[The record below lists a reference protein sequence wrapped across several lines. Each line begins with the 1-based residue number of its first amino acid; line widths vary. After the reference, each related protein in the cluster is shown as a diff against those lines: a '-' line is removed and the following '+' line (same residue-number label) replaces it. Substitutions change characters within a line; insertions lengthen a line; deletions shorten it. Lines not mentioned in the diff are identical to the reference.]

1 VTESSYP
8 WGEPFQLRLL
18 ALLLQQPEKV
28 SGLVEAQF
36 FTSPMLVDIARVLQE
51 THRKYPGSRV
61 SRATLGELVRQTLG
75 RKEDEY
81 WPSYKAQIKRI
92 FRTALTDTPWLL
104 EQAKQFAK
112 ETRYRAALV
121 ESERYIG
128 AGKYEAVHKTIERLQ
143 SFDSPDGVQWRNL
156 PKYDDFPPRKVEW
169 LVEGLVPAESI
180 IALSGDEGVGKTI
193 FALWLARSLTEGTDF
208 LGRRVIQTPVL
219 YLCPDVSQI
228 NLQSYVGAMRWE
240 PNKGF
245 RIMAMWTGDE
255 MQPPMLDDPAQVE
268 RLYTLAE
275 EKHPFIIVDTLRDLF
290 AGEENSSTDTKPVMD
305 AVRKARAKGATI
317 MFTSHPPK
325 GGGSIIR
332 GTGNIPQKVDIPY

>member
-1 VTESSYP
+1 MHSGTERRTEVSKSICTPCVCRSASGVQLRQDRDSFEWAAVEGFLPNRPQAAPWPGQFRELSLPDKAKEEPVTESSYP

-112 ETRYRAALV
+112 EIGRA
-121 ESERYIG
+121 SCRER
-128 AGKYEAVHKTIERLQ
+128 V
-143 SFDSPDGVQWRNL
+143 
-156 PKYDDFPPRKVEW
+156 
-169 LVEGLVPAESI
+169 
-180 IALSGDEGVGKTI
+180 
-193 FALWLARSLTEGTDF
+193 
-208 LGRRVIQTPVL
+208 
-219 YLCPDVSQI
+219 
-228 NLQSYVGAMRWE
+228 
-240 PNKGF
+240 
-245 RIMAMWTGDE
+245 
-255 MQPPMLDDPAQVE
+255 
-268 RLYTLAE
+268 
-275 EKHPFIIVDTLRDLF
+275 
-290 AGEENSSTDTKPVMD
+290 
-305 AVRKARAKGATI
+305 
-317 MFTSHPPK
+317 
-325 GGGSIIR
+325 
-332 GTGNIPQKVDIPY
+332 